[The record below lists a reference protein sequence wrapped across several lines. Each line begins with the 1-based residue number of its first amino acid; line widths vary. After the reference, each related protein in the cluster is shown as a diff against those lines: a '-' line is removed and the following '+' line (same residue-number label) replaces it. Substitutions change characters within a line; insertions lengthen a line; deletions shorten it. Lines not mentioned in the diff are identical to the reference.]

1 MSALNFS
8 LRVLR
13 YVVET
18 ADAGSVTEAAKRLN
32 VSQPSISTA
41 VAQMEAEFGIQIFVR
56 HHARGVTLSA
66 AGQRFVND
74 ARLLLNHA
82 RDFATNVQSLGDALQ
97 GEIVVGAFLTLAAR
111 FMPALLATFAKAHP
125 GISVTLL
132 EGDQQEIIEALTSG
146 RTEIALS
153 YSFAVPDEIV
163 GEKLADLPPFV
174 LVSAEHPLAR
184 QADVSLADLR
194 DEPFLLLD
202 LPHSRDYFLR
212 LFQIC
217 GLEPRTA
224 FRSRSS
230 ELIRGLVGHNRGYT
244 IHNAVPG
251 STHGYDGSHI
261 AVLPIREE
269 LPGTQITSLR
279 LRRHELRPAVRA
291 FAAYLKAAFAA
302 DGICGP
308 GSIPPARVHAA

>member
-1 MSALNFS
+1 MNAS

-18 ADAGSVTEAAKRLN
+18 AEAGSVTEAARRLN

-41 VAQMEAEFGIQIFVR
+41 ISQVEAEFGIQIFVR

-82 RDFATNVQSLGDALQ
+82 RDFAKNVRALGDALQ
-97 GEIVVGAFLTLAAR
+97 GEIEVGAFLTLAAR
-111 FMPALLATFAKAHP
+111 FMPALLATFARAYP
-125 GISVTLL
+125 GISVRLM
-132 EGDQQEIIEALTSG
+132 EGDQQEIIDALLSG
-146 RTEIALS
+146 RTELALS
-153 YSFAVPDEIV
+153 YAFAVPDEV
-163 GEKLADLPPFV
+163 QGEKLADLPPFA
-174 LVSAEHPLAR
+174 LVSAEHPLAKR
-184 QADVSLADLR
+184 GVISLTELK

-202 LPHSRDYFLR
+202 LPHSRDYFLH
-212 LFQIC
+212 LFHAC
-217 GLEPRTA
+217 GLEPRIA

-251 STHGYDGSHI
+251 STTGYDGSHI
-261 AVLPIREE
+261 AVLRLKES
-269 LPGTQITSLR
+269 LPATQITMLS
-279 LRRHELRPAVRA
+279 LRRHDLRPAVLAFSDYLRSA
-291 FAAYLKAAFAA
+291 FAPGGMFEQ
-302 DGICGP
+302 
-308 GSIPPARVHAA
+308 GSIAPAGVHAA